1 MKFRIP
7 FLSDRDQAQPLKDII
22 DFAADRTGLD
32 DYRVSKVLSYL
43 LEGIADQ
50 VSLGRTVRLPGFG
63 VFAPYL
69 DDRPAYRARRVGPVC
84 IPKFS
89 PARGFRAQVMLS
101 APANDAGKR
110 DLETHRRNHSVS
122 ERRYSSRRVFM
133 SMKQFRDD
141 IARQLGEDPLDE
153 SEPGRGRSSWKL
165 RSVK

>member
-7 FLSDRDQAQPLKDII
+7 FLSDHEQARPLRDII
-22 DFAADRTGLD
+22 DFTAERTGLD
-32 DYRVSKVLSYL
+32 DYRISKVLSYL
-43 LEGIADQ
+43 LEGVADQ
-50 VSLGRTVRLPGFG
+50 VSLGKTVRLPGFG

-69 DDRPAYRARRVGPVC
+69 DERSAYQARRVGPVC

-110 DLETHRRNHSVS
+110 DLEAHRRNHSVS
-122 ERRYSSRRVFM
+122 VRRYSSRRVFT

-141 IARQLGEDPLDE
+141 ITRQLGEDPLDE
-153 SEPGRGRSSWKL
+153 PSGSCVRSFDEL
-165 RSVK
+165 GSVK